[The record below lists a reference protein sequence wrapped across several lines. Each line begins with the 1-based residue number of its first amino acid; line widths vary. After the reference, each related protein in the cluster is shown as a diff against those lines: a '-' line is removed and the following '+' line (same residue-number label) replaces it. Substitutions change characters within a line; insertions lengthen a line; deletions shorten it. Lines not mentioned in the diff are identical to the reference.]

1 MPWSS
6 KLSCTPSRRSLRR
19 FVDAVVALVAVL
31 HVYVLLHRGH
41 VCACVCVCVCVFV
54 LFEQV
59 RDVRATAPKAA
70 VEKVR
75 AANRQRRDEVLDES
89 AAHANKIALERAE
102 EQARKDDLIRQIRA
116 LEKVPKPKVRAAKK
130 RSSQCVA

>member
-1 MPWSS
+1 M
-6 KLSCTPSRRSLRR
+6 C
-19 FVDAVVALVAVL
+19 V
-31 HVYVLLHRGH
+31 H
-41 VCACVCVCVCVFV
+41 VCVRVCMCVFV